1 MWKKIKEYI
10 KLKTGER
17 IPMRKLSDGTILRL
31 RKTSRTGGSAIDIGR
46 KKPNNVIHN
55 KAKEDGDW

>member
-1 MWKKIKEYI
+1 
-10 KLKTGER
+10 
-17 IPMRKLSDGTILRL
+17 MRKLSDGTILRL

-46 KKPNNVIHN
+46 KKPNNAIHN